1 MHPTQE
7 ESRNLSQN
15 VTWGQRARFAE
26 GKVSMPYKNFP
37 GYDRGEHGTP
47 AVNEEQAELVRR
59 IYAMFVDGI
68 TISAIAKT
76 LTSEAVPTPAG
87 KQKWQTNVVEIDYL

>member
-15 VTWGQRARFAE
+15 VTWGQRACFAE